1 MLNPSFPSGKAQFL
15 PASESRT
22 STSTLGNAD
31 LTKYRCASNRLFTTS
46 MIHQIDCVVSLYSV
60 NSHSS
65 DSILGITL
73 NNSSTQFNPV
83 RRLNNDVSLKSEP
96 VDMEVSVLEPTT
108 ENNQIITEDADSLSS
123 NDAVA
128 SLLNVSKSRES
139 PSPKSK
145 SAYPSVSITPVNSL
159 HTSSHTAAYPNINLE
174 RRPGIEIIPFSKDS
188 SSSSIPS
195 SLTITPVGG
204 KPPKEKSK
212 YKDFRLKES
221 LALDSETKERDRD
234 KERERKE
241 RKRRREGE
249 KSPSSGSGGKP
260 TKMMSLSATLMGPPG
275 ALLKLDSSP
284 KLSHKNNS
292 SGSNSGSTPP
302 ANTNQSPL
310 TSPSKS
316 SSKSSTPSSSPKH
329 PSSGG
334 KPSMSALSMSALK
347 CK

>member
-1 MLNPSFPSGKAQFL
+1 MVLLN
-15 PASESRT
+15 
-22 STSTLGNAD
+22 
-31 LTKYRCASNRLFTTS
+31 
-46 MIHQIDCVVSLYSV
+46 SV
-60 NSHSS
+60 NSHPS
-65 DSILGITL
+65 DSILGITM
-73 NNSSTQFNPV
+73 NTSSTQFSPV
-83 RRLNNDVSLKSEP
+83 RRLNDISVKPEP
-96 VDMEVSVLEPTT
+96 VDMDISVLEPTA
-108 ENNQIITEDADSLSS
+108 ESNQIVTDDADSLSS
-123 NDAVA
+123 NEAVA
-128 SLLNVSKSRES
+128 SLLNVSKTRES

-159 HTSSHTAAYPNINLE
+159 HTSSHATAYPNINLE
-174 RRPGIEIIPFSKDS
+174 RRPGIEIIPFSKDPS
-188 SSSSIPS
+188 ASSIPS

-204 KPPKEKSK
+204 KPPKDKSK

-221 LALDSETKERDRD
+221 LTLDPEVKDRDRD

-241 RKRRREGE
+241 RKRRREGD

-284 KLSHKNNS
+284 KLHKSSSS
-292 SGSNSGSTPP
+292 SGSNSVATPP
-302 ANTNQSPL
+302 SNNSQSPL
-310 TSPSKS
+310 TSPSKSS

-347 CK
+347 CE